1 MLKNTPNGYGWV
13 SIALH
18 WVMALALLGLFGL
31 GLYMVELTYYDPWYR
46 QSLNWHKSIGIL
58 LAVTWLVRVLWR
70 LSNTTP
76 GVIADKRWQVL
87 AAHAAHWL
95 LYLLMLALFVSG
107 YLISTADGREIDV
120 FGWFSVPAT
129 VTGDNQEDWA
139 GEVHEWLAWS
149 IIALVVVH
157 AAAAIKHHVI
167 DGDDTLKRMFR
178 VKK

>member
-76 GVIADKRWQVL
+76 GVIADKRWHVL
-87 AAHAAHWL
+87 AAHAAHRL
-95 LYLLMLALFVSG
+95 LYRLVLALLVRC
-107 YLISTADGREIDV
+107 YLISTADGPGV
-120 FGWFSVPAT
+120 ALFCWFSVPAT
-129 VTGDNQEDWA
+129 VTGDKSQ
-139 GEVHEWLAWS
+139 
-149 IIALVVVH
+149 
-157 AAAAIKHHVI
+157 
-167 DGDDTLKRMFR
+167 
-178 VKK
+178 